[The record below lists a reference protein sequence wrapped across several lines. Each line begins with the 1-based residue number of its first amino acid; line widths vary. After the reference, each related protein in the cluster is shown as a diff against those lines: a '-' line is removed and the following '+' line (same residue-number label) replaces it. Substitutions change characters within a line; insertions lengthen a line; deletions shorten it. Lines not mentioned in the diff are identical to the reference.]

1 MDENVLEM
9 VDIVKVFPGVIA
21 NDRVNFSLK
30 AGEIHALLGENGAG
44 KTTLMNI
51 LYGIYR
57 MDSGVIKV
65 DGRKVTIRS
74 PRDAIKLG
82 IGMVHQNFKLIPAH
96 TVVENVIL
104 GSEKN
109 GFILDLKKSGEEIKN
124 LASSF
129 GLKVDPFSEVWKLSM
144 GERQRVEI
152 LKLLYKNVRIMI
164 LDEPT
169 AVLTPQEKR
178 ELFSSLREMSSKGK
192 SIIFITHKLDEVLEI
207 SDRVTVLRRG
217 KNVATKV
224 TKETNKI
231 ELANLMIGRPIIF
244 EYSKN
249 PQKLSGLV
257 LKVENVRV
265 LDEEG
270 NVRLKGVSF
279 SLNGGEIVGVAGI
292 AGNGQKE
299 LAEAITGLKRVSSGK
314 IFVRGKDLTNASP
327 KKFFD
332 NGVLFIPEER
342 LGVGTAPNLSIA
354 ENLILKS
361 YDNKLFSGPVF
372 LNFDAIQ
379 KFAEKLVKDFEILCS
394 SVNVPVKFLSGGN
407 LQKVVLARELGNII
421 NNAGGNVIVAMYP
434 TRGLDVGATEY
445 VRKLF
450 LKMRDEGNA
459 IIFFSEDLEEILS
472 ISDRVFVMFDGR
484 IVGEIDSSEAD
495 VEKIGLMMAGS
506 VAS

>member
-1 MDENVLEM
+1 MNTNVVEM
-9 VDIVKVFPGVIA
+9 VDIVKVFPGVVA
-21 NDRVNFSLK
+21 NDKVNFSLK

-51 LYGIYR
+51 LYGIYK
-57 MDSGVIKV
+57 MDSGIIII
-65 DGRKVTIRS
+65 DGKEVNIRS

-96 TVVENVIL
+96 TVIENVIL

-109 GFILDLKKSGEEIKN
+109 TFILDLKKADDAIKN
-124 LASSF
+124 LALSF
-129 GLKVDPFSEVWKLSM
+129 GLKVDPLSEVWKLSM

-152 LKLLYKNVRIMI
+152 LKLLYRNVRIMI
-164 LDEPT
+164 FDEPT
-169 AVLTPQEKR
+169 TVLTPQEKK
-178 ELFSSLREMSSKGK
+178 ELFSSLKEMCSKGK

-224 TKETNKI
+224 TKETSKI
-231 ELANLMIGRPIIF
+231 ELANLMIGRPVIF
-244 EYSKN
+244 EYSRN
-249 PQKLSGLV
+249 PSKLSNLA

-270 NVRLKGVSF
+270 HFRLKDVSF
-279 SLNGGEIVGVAGI
+279 NLNGGEIVGVAGI
-292 AGNGQKE
+292 AGNGQRE
-299 LAEAITGLKRVSSGK
+299 LAEAITGLRNVLSGK
-314 IFVRGKDLTNASP
+314 VYVRGKDLTNASP
-327 KKFFD
+327 KKFFE

-342 LGVGTAPNLSIA
+342 LGVGTAPNLSVA
-354 ENLILKS
+354 ENLILKT
-361 YDNKLFSGPVF
+361 YDNKQFSNSIF

-379 KFAEKLVKDFEILCS
+379 KFAEKLVKDFEILCP
-394 SVNVPVKFLSGGN
+394 SVKVPVKFLSGGN
-407 LQKVVLARELGNII
+407 LQKVVLARELGNIV
-421 NNAGGNVIVAMYP
+421 GGNGCVIVAMYP

-445 VRKLF
+445 VRKLL
-450 LKMRDEGNA
+450 LKMSDEGNA

-472 ISDRVFVMFDGR
+472 ISDRIFVMFDGR
-484 IVGEIDSSEAD
+484 IVGEMDSSKAD
-495 VEKIGLMMAGS
+495 VEQIGLMMAGV

>member
-1 MDENVLEM
+1 MSENVLEM
-9 VDIVKVFPGVIA
+9 VNIVKVFPGVVA
-21 NDRVNFSLK
+21 NDRINFSLK

-51 LYGIYR
+51 LYGIYK
-57 MDSGVIKV
+57 MDSGIIKV
-65 DGRKVTIRS
+65 DGRAVSIRS

-82 IGMVHQNFKLIPAH
+82 IGMVHQNFKLVPAH

-104 GSEKN
+104 GSEGN
-109 GFILDLKKSGEEIKN
+109 GFILDLKRSGEKIKN

-152 LKLLYKNVRIMI
+152 LKLLYRNVRIMI
-164 LDEPT
+164 FDEPT
-169 AVLTPQEKR
+169 AVLTPQEKK
-178 ELFSSLREMSSKGK
+178 ELFSSLKEMSSKGK

-217 KNVATKV
+217 KNVATKI
-224 TKETNKI
+224 TKETNKF

-244 EYSKN
+244 GYSKN
-249 PQKLSGLV
+249 PPKQSGLA

-270 NVRLKGVSF
+270 NLRLKDVSF
-279 SLNGGEIVGVAGI
+279 SLSGGEIVGVAGI
-292 AGNGQKE
+292 AGNGQRE
-299 LAEAITGLKRVSSGK
+299 LAEAITGLRHVSSGK
-314 IFVRGKDLTNASP
+314 VFVRGKDLTNASP
-327 KKFFD
+327 RRFFE

-342 LGVGTAPNLSIA
+342 LGVGTAPNLSVA
-354 ENLILKS
+354 ENLVLKS
-361 YDNKLFSGPVF
+361 YDSSPFSNSVF

-379 KFAEKLVKDFEILCS
+379 KFAERLVKDFEILCP
-394 SVNVPVKFLSGGN
+394 SVKVPVKFLSGGN
-407 LQKVVLARELGNII
+407 LQKVVLARELGNLVGR
-421 NNAGGNVIVAMYP
+421 NGNVIVAMYP

-445 VRKLF
+445 VRRLL
-450 LKMRDEGNA
+450 LKMRDQGNA

-472 ISDRVFVMFDGR
+472 ISDRIFVMFDGR
-484 IVGEIDSSEAD
+484 IVGEMDSSKAD
-495 VEKIGLMMAGS
+495 VERIGLMMAGS

>member
-1 MDENVLEM
+1 MNENVLEM
-9 VDIVKVFPGVIA
+9 VDIVKIFPGVVA

-51 LYGIYR
+51 LYGIYK

-65 DGRKVTIRS
+65 DGRAVSIRS

-82 IGMVHQNFKLIPAH
+82 IGMVHQNFKLVPAH
-96 TVVENVIL
+96 TVVENIIL
-104 GSEKN
+104 GSENN
-109 GFILDLKKSGEEIKN
+109 GFILDLKKSSEKIKN

-152 LKLLYKNVRIMI
+152 LKLLYRNVRIMI
-164 LDEPT
+164 FDEPT
-169 AVLTPQEKR
+169 AVLTPQEKK
-178 ELFSSLREMSSKGK
+178 ELFSSLKEMSSKGK

-217 KNVATKV
+217 KNVATKI
-224 TKETNKI
+224 TKETNKF

-249 PQKLSGLV
+249 PPKLSGLA

-270 NVRLKGVSF
+270 NLRLKDVSF
-279 SLNGGEIVGVAGI
+279 SLSGGEIVGVAGI
-292 AGNGQKE
+292 AGNGQRE
-299 LAEAITGLKRVSSGK
+299 LAEAITGLRHVSSGK
-314 IFVRGKDLTNASP
+314 VFVRGKDLTNASP
-327 KKFFD
+327 RRFFE

-342 LGVGTAPNLSIA
+342 LGVGTAPNLSVA
-354 ENLILKS
+354 ENLVLKS
-361 YDNKLFSGPVF
+361 YDNSPFSNSVF
-372 LNFDAIQ
+372 LKFDAIQ
-379 KFAEKLVKDFEILCS
+379 KFAEMLVKDFEILCP
-394 SVNVPVKFLSGGN
+394 SVKVPVKFLSGGN
-407 LQKVVLARELGNII
+407 LQKVVLARELGNLVSRDV
-421 NNAGGNVIVAMYP
+421 NVIVAMYP

-445 VRKLF
+445 VRRLL
-450 LKMRDEGNA
+450 LKMRDQGNA

-472 ISDRVFVMFDGR
+472 ISDRIFVMFDGR
-484 IVGEIDSSEAD
+484 IVGEMDSSKAD

-506 VAS
+506 IAS